1 MQSVTLVGNLTAD
14 PRPFT
19 TANGD
24 AAVGFTLAL
33 NKKNKDGEELPAV
46 FMEIIAFKSLAEHV
60 TKSLTKGMFAMVQG
74 ELIQREVNVV
84 KDGREMKLRET
95 SVRASYAGGA
105 LNFATASYTKSGNAN
120 GGGQYEAAA
129 NAAAPAPAPAA
140 NPAPAGEAAAPAA
153 APATGQGMW

>member
-1 MQSVTLVGNLTAD
+1 MQSITLVGNLTAD

-19 TANGD
+19 TGNGD

-33 NKKNKDGEELPAV
+33 NKKNKDGEDLPAV
-46 FMEIIAFKSLAEHV
+46 FIDVIAFKSLAEHIAR
-60 TKSLTKGMFAMVQG
+60 SLTKGMFVMVQG
-74 ELIQREVNVV
+74 ELTQREVNVV

-105 LNFATASYTKSGNAN
+105 LNFATASYAKSGNAN

-129 NAAAPAPAPAA
+129 NAAAPAA

-153 APATGQGMW
+153 APAAGQGMW